1 MATIARKDKKDNKGL
16 VINTLVVRKLNRSA
30 IDVGQWRTALKA
42 ADNDRRQKLYDLY
55 EDILL
60 DPVLSTSIEKRINAI
75 TNAELRFMKDEK
87 PLPEMEDLIDSPVFE
102 ELLTEIMNARFWGKS
117 VIELDFSSGLLQV
130 YNIPRQHI
138 YVQKGLIV
146 INPGDEV
153 GIPYRGDDFFLEA
166 GKDKEFGQILR
177 AAPYVIYKR
186 GDFGDW
192 AEFAELF
199 GMPFKK
205 GSYSAQDD
213 KSRELLEE
221 ALELSG
227 GKSWIVHPKE
237 TDIELVESKTSGNG
251 VLYDLL
257 RKACNEEILISI
269 LGQTMTTINGS
280 SKSQSETH
288 KEVEESINKADRR
301 FVQRILNTE
310 LLPRLE
316 KRGYPVNG
324 GWFTFIEAGESLSMM
339 DMMEIHTKFKNDLK
353 LEIDDDFLYDTY
365 GIPRPEGVQKKAS
378 TTKPD
383 DVPAGKKVQ
392 DKKMSDDE
400 QSFWT
405 KLKEGLESFFVS
417 APREGASAL
426 EDGDHHIH
434 YDLVDLP
441 GFNIE
446 GLAKRVATGEDYFD
460 PDLFYYTSDQL
471 LKAIHAGF
479 SEQNFADIGIEY
491 GYTPDAFKTAMEMN
505 LFRFSAAKTLA
516 EVQKLNEA
524 FRGSKGWYDFLTKAR
539 DISGEFNE
547 TWLQT
552 EYNTAYLTAESS
564 AAYYRL
570 LAQQDIFPYWQ
581 YITINDAKVRL
592 EHRKL
597 HNLVLA
603 CTDKLWEKI
612 YPPNG
617 WNCRCRV
624 KPLMKHEAAGID
636 LKLER
641 KKVDEY
647 FETDEWKSAKAQ
659 GWGVNRALTAEVF
672 QANQMYIRKFPNRAA
687 SYLDK
692 LTAEKWGCSTV
703 PKLKA
708 AAKTTMPVT
717 ENSAEAI
724 WNAESSEGIIRLKNY
739 DGRSLEL
746 SKKTFSHHTT
756 KSSNRIALWDG
767 LKEALLDPDEVF
779 LNNYH
784 SRLYD
789 NYVLVKYYR
798 DKVIIANCRVE
809 NNKLAL
815 KTWYEMQTTQPSN
828 KKIDL
833 NKLWQ
838 MHRHG
843 LLIKKPD
850 R

>member
-30 IDVGQWRTALKA
+30 LDVGQWRTALKA

-102 ELLTEIMNARFWGKS
+102 ELLTEILNARFWGKS
-117 VIELDFSSGLLQV
+117 VIELDFSSGRLQV

-365 GIPRPEGVQKKAS
+365 GIPRPEGVQK
-378 TTKPD
+378 
-383 DVPAGKKVQ
+383 
-392 DKKMSDDE
+392 
-400 QSFWT
+400 
-405 KLKEGLESFFVS
+405 
-417 APREGASAL
+417 R
-426 EDGDHHIH
+426 
-434 YDLVDLP
+434 LP
-441 GFNIE
+441 LRNRMMCLQE
-446 GLAKRVATGEDYFD
+446 
-460 PDLFYYTSDQL
+460 
-471 LKAIHAGF
+471 
-479 SEQNFADIGIEY
+479 
-491 GYTPDAFKTAMEMN
+491 
-505 LFRFSAAKTLA
+505 
-516 EVQKLNEA
+516 
-524 FRGSKGWYDFLTKAR
+524 KGP
-539 DISGEFNE
+539 G
-547 TWLQT
+547 
-552 EYNTAYLTAESS
+552 
-564 AAYYRL
+564 
-570 LAQQDIFPYWQ
+570 
-581 YITINDAKVRL
+581 
-592 EHRKL
+592 
-597 HNLVLA
+597 
-603 CTDKLWEKI
+603 
-612 YPPNG
+612 
-617 WNCRCRV
+617 
-624 KPLMKHEAAGID
+624 
-636 LKLER
+636 
-641 KKVDEY
+641 
-647 FETDEWKSAKAQ
+647 
-659 GWGVNRALTAEVF
+659 
-672 QANQMYIRKFPNRAA
+672 
-687 SYLDK
+687 
-692 LTAEKWGCSTV
+692 
-703 PKLKA
+703 
-708 AAKTTMPVT
+708 
-717 ENSAEAI
+717 
-724 WNAESSEGIIRLKNY
+724 
-739 DGRSLEL
+739 
-746 SKKTFSHHTT
+746 
-756 KSSNRIALWDG
+756 
-767 LKEALLDPDEVF
+767 
-779 LNNYH
+779 
-784 SRLYD
+784 
-789 NYVLVKYYR
+789 
-798 DKVIIANCRVE
+798 
-809 NNKLAL
+809 
-815 KTWYEMQTTQPSN
+815 
-828 KKIDL
+828 
-833 NKLWQ
+833 
-838 MHRHG
+838 
-843 LLIKKPD
+843 
-850 R
+850 